1 MNTHVKKIMK
11 CCNRIDLRNA
21 EEYDKLIRGKIKD
34 ISCNENISE
43 ELRDYVRGIVDTN
56 ELSGNE
62 RQRKKQIN
70 KICSYYEENDIHLNT
85 QSNFFALLATLS
97 SFAVMIYGIF
107 DYVNDFCD
115 IVDNSVY
122 ASIMIAMI
130 FFCTVS
136 LEDKNNYQQKNKR
149 ICLVIKL
156 CKYKFYYFYKFD
168 LLLGCCRGKVS

>member
-115 IVDNSVY
+115 IVDNSMY

-130 FFCTVS
+130 F
-136 LEDKNNYQQKNKR
+136 LH
-149 ICLVIKL
+149 
-156 CKYKFYYFYKFD
+156 KFINRRTYYGNMDY
-168 LLLGCCRGKVS
+168 R